1 MMYKS
6 LDMSLQIDRQSKKD
20 PIELTVTD
28 KIETTEEVHFHKWTL
43 FQVTDG
49 NKGLQLLQE
58 FGSISC
64 MPLSLSIVIENLP
77 YAWIS
82 TFPNLPIS

>member
-28 KIETTEEVHFHKWTL
+28 KIETIEELHFHVESSSNMSRRDTISE
-43 FQVTDG
+43 VMV
-49 NKGLQLLQE
+49 QE
-58 FGSISC
+58 
-64 MPLSLSIVIENLP
+64 
-77 YAWIS
+77 
-82 TFPNLPIS
+82 

>member
-49 NKGLQLLQE
+49 NKGLQ
-58 FGSISC
+58 
-64 MPLSLSIVIENLP
+64 
-77 YAWIS
+77 
-82 TFPNLPIS
+82 